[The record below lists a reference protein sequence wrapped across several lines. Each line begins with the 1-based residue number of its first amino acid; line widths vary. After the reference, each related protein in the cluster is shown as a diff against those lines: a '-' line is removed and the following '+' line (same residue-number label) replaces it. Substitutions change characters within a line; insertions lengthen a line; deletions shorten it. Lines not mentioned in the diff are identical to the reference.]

1 LRLSNLF
8 KIKITPT
15 YRLVVTRQSQ
25 LLLNFFNVR
34 VVVNGN
40 QIYQLDKEQS
50 VVIPLEN
57 NRPQLVVTDGFHYTQ
72 SLEVACQR
80 ITTYY
85 LKIVCAIDDNLIAVG
100 LVLWGLFYIVGLVS
114 GILLLQALSFLP
126 ILYFLYYYYINREE
140 FIKVKLVRYI

>member
-1 LRLSNLF
+1 MRLSNLF
-8 KIKITPT
+8 KINIAPT
-15 YRLVVTRQSQ
+15 YRLIITRKSQ

-40 QIYQLDKEQS
+40 KIYQLDKEQS
-50 VVIPLEN
+50 VVISLES

-85 LKIVCAIDDNLIAVG
+85 LKVVCAIDDNLIAVG
-100 LVLWGLFYIVGLVS
+100 LVLWGLFYMVGLIS
-114 GILLLQALSFLP
+114 GIPLLQVLSFLP
-126 ILYFLYYYYINREE
+126 ILYFLYYYYINRKE
-140 FIKVKLVRYI
+140 FIRVKLVRLI

>member
-85 LKIVCAIDDNLIAVG
+85 LKIICAIDDNLIAVG

>member
-1 LRLSNLF
+1 M
-8 KIKITPT
+8 
-15 YRLVVTRQSQ
+15 
-25 LLLNFFNVR
+25 LNFFKVR

-50 VVIPLEN
+50 VVIPLEDS
-57 NRPQLVVTDGFHYTQ
+57 RPKLVVTDGFHYTH
-72 SLEVACQR
+72 SLEVACHR

-85 LKIVCAIDDNLIAVG
+85 LKIVCAIDDNLIAAG
-100 LVLWGLFYIVGLVS
+100 LVLWGLFYVVGLVS

-140 FIKVKLVRYI
+140 FIKVKLVPFY

>member
-1 LRLSNLF
+1 MR
-8 KIKITPT
+8 I
-15 YRLVVTRQSQ
+15 
-25 LLLNFFNVR
+25 
-34 VVVNGN
+34 VVNGN

-57 NRPQLVVTDGFHYTQ
+57 NRPQLVVTDGFHYTH

-85 LKIVCAIDDNLIAVG
+85 LKIVCALDDNLIAAG
-100 LVLWGLFYIVGLVS
+100 MVLMALFYIVGLVS

-126 ILYFLYYYYINREE
+126 IIYFLYYYYINREE
-140 FIKVKLVRYI
+140 FIKVKLVRYF